1 MASLADDLAALATMS
16 PAQLRSE
23 WRRVYRAS
31 PPPLTPDLLLRGI
44 AYRLQERVHGSVP
57 PKTVKAI
64 RRLAEQATRIAADPV
79 AKVQVRSGTRL
90 VRSWNG
96 TTYSV
101 LVTADGFMLGER
113 RFASLSHVAR
123 AITGA
128 HWSGPRFFGVKA
140 AKMTTGAAAASAARR
155 AYGVTGAPV
164 TKATASVPAAVSA
177 S

>member
-44 AYRLQERVHGSVP
+44 AYRLQEKVHGGVP
-57 PKTVKAI
+57 PKIVKSI
-64 RRLAEQATRIAADPV
+64 RRLAEQAARAAVDPV
-79 AKVQVRSGTRL
+79 ARVQVKPGTRL

-101 LVTADGFMLGER
+101 LVTDEGFMLGER
-113 RFASLSHVAR
+113 RYASLSHVAKV
-123 AITGA
+123 ITGA

-140 AKMTTGAAAASAARR
+140 ARTTTGAAGASATRR
-155 AYGVTGAPV
+155 ARGAIASKVAPV
-164 TKATASVPAAVSA
+164 AVQATGLAS
-177 S
+177 

>member
-1 MASLADDLAALATMS
+1 MASLTDDLAALATMS

-44 AYRLQERVHGSVP
+44 AYRLQERVHGGVP
-57 PKTVKAI
+57 PKTIKAI
-64 RRLAEQATRIAADPV
+64 RRLAEQATRTAADPV
-79 AKVQVRSGTRL
+79 AKVQVRPGTRL

-96 TTYSV
+96 ATYSV

-123 AITGA
+123 AITGT
-128 HWSGPRFFGVKA
+128 HWSGPRFFGVRAEKL
-140 AKMTTGAAAASAARR
+140 TTGAATSAARR
-155 AYGVTGAPV
+155 ARGATGATV
-164 TKATASVPAAVSA
+164 KTATASVPAAVSA

>member
-1 MASLADDLAALATMS
+1 MASFADELAALAIMS

-44 AYRLQERVHGSVP
+44 AYRLQERIHGGVA

-64 RRLAEQATRIAADPV
+64 CRLADQATKIAVDPV
-79 AKVQVRSGTRL
+79 ARVQVKLGTRL

-101 LVTADGFMLGER
+101 LVTDDGFMLGER
-113 RFASLSHVAR
+113 RFTSLSHVAK

-128 HWSGPRFFGVKA
+128 HWSGPRFFGVEPA
-140 AKMTTGAAAASAARR
+140 RLTTGAAALSARR
-155 AYGVTGAPV
+155 RAAGTRV
-164 TKATASVPAAVSA
+164 ATAVA

>member
-1 MASLADDLAALATMS
+1 MAGLADELTALATMS
-16 PAQLRSE
+16 PAKLRSE

-31 PPPLTPDLLLRGI
+31 PPPLTPELLLRGI
-44 AYRLQERVHGSVP
+44 AYRLQERVYGGIP

-64 RRLAEQATRIAADPV
+64 RRLAEQAERTAADPV
-79 AKVQVRSGTRL
+79 AKVQVRPGTRL

-101 LVTADGFMLGER
+101 LVIEDGFMLGER
-113 RFASLSHVAR
+113 RFTSLSHVAR

-140 AKMTTGAAAASAARR
+140 ANITTGAAA
-155 AYGVTGAPV
+155 
-164 TKATASVPAAVSA
+164 VSA
-177 S
+177 SRRAAFARATTADAS